1 MSRFHS
7 MHPLSAIRSMAKT
20 IVSLAVASA
29 LAAGATANAMDNA
42 SRQRL
47 YQEYASKLE
56 GAGSARD
63 SLRILYNMFDL
74 SSRQGQLKHSWD
86 ILHTAVNAE
95 DINAQLDMLRT
106 LATFNAGNDS
116 IIDLLLKHADGIHN
130 KAARESTRTYILNQ
144 FFARKN
150 RQVNNPEIQAVLLD
164 SITKSHDLTGHDI
177 YDELSVIYQIIQFL
191 GVDAEGVL
199 FRQSLDTY
207 ETLIGQLTMAD
218 FPLKTQ
224 FLTTVALIHSRL
236 NGDQRKAVMA
246 DRGMLDL
253 IRELEEMYRMQHRP
267 YRDYDINRF
276 ISYRRMLSNFEGLSS
291 LELEEIHDSILIL
304 CERNQDIA
312 NTIRR
317 DGHPSGF
324 YHMAR
329 HDYSKALPM
338 LKDLADAPFL
348 TSYQRQKYYR
358 MVMEASKNT
367 GDRQTYVDALEKFIL
382 SSMEIDSIRDNAT
395 RKEILLRDSILDTP
409 LLTNVAN
416 RNKAAARQSGHYA
429 TTLLVISAVIALLLM
444 IYMVLF
450 VRLRLTRSSL

>member
-29 LAAGATANAMDNA
+29 LAAGATANAMDNT

-150 RQVNNPEIQAVLLD
+150 RHGSRHPYPGQTSRDDRRIRHRDARLWHGN
-164 SITKSHDLTGHDI
+164 DL
-177 YDELSVIYQIIQFL
+177 
-191 GVDAEGVL
+191 
-199 FRQSLDTY
+199 R
-207 ETLIGQLTMAD
+207 
-218 FPLKTQ
+218 
-224 FLTTVALIHSRL
+224 R
-236 NGDQRKAVMA
+236 RKW
-246 DRGMLDL
+246 R
-253 IRELEEMYRMQHRP
+253 RHRC
-267 YRDYDINRF
+267 
-276 ISYRRMLSNFEGLSS
+276 L
-291 LELEEIHDSILIL
+291 
-304 CERNQDIA
+304 
-312 NTIRR
+312 R
-317 DGHPSGF
+317 DGCQVPP
-324 YHMAR
+324 
-329 HDYSKALPM
+329 D
-338 LKDLADAPFL
+338 
-348 TSYQRQKYYR
+348 
-358 MVMEASKNT
+358 T
-367 GDRQTYVDALEKFIL
+367 GATGRVCDR
-382 SSMEIDSIRDNAT
+382 
-395 RKEILLRDSILDTP
+395 
-409 LLTNVAN
+409 
-416 RNKAAARQSGHYA
+416 AARSF
-429 TTLLVISAVIALLLM
+429 LCNMDIM
-444 IYMVLF
+444 P
-450 VRLRLTRSSL
+450 

>member
-116 IIDLLLKHADGIHN
+116 IIDLLLKRADGIHN

-164 SITKSHDLTGHDI
+164 SITKSHDLKGHDI

-218 FPLKTQ
+218 FPLK
-224 FLTTVALIHSRL
+224 HS
-236 NGDQRKAVMA
+236 
-246 DRGMLDL
+246 
-253 IRELEEMYRMQHRP
+253 
-267 YRDYDINRF
+267 
-276 ISYRRMLSNFEGLSS
+276 S
-291 LELEEIHDSILIL
+291 
-304 CERNQDIA
+304 
-312 NTIRR
+312 
-317 DGHPSGF
+317 
-324 YHMAR
+324 
-329 HDYSKALPM
+329 
-338 LKDLADAPFL
+338 
-348 TSYQRQKYYR
+348 
-358 MVMEASKNT
+358 
-367 GDRQTYVDALEKFIL
+367 
-382 SSMEIDSIRDNAT
+382 
-395 RKEILLRDSILDTP
+395 
-409 LLTNVAN
+409 
-416 RNKAAARQSGHYA
+416 
-429 TTLLVISAVIALLLM
+429 
-444 IYMVLF
+444 
-450 VRLRLTRSSL
+450 